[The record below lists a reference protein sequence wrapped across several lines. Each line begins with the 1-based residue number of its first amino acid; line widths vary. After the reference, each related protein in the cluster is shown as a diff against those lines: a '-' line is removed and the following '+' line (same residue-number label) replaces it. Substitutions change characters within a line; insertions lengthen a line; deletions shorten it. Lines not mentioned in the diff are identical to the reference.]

1 MPSGAGCYHV
11 AFSATGGGVRAAEWS
26 GRVKIS
32 VVGTGYVGLVTGAC
46 LAEVGNFVTCID
58 RDSTKVARLKRGD
71 IPFYEPGL
79 KELVLRN
86 GREGR
91 LAFETRLSAAAD
103 AEVHFI
109 AVGTPATRNG
119 AADVSQ
125 VLEVAAELGASMRR
139 PCVIVSKSTAPVG
152 TAERI
157 RQAVRR
163 ALKRRRRRLEFDVV
177 SNPEFLK
184 EGDAVNDFMR
194 PDRVV
199 IGADGA
205 RAVKVIRA
213 LFAPITRSHERLL
226 AMGLRDA
233 EMAKYAANAMLASRI
248 SLMNEIANLCEPL
261 GVDVENVRLGIG
273 SDSRIG
279 YAFIY
284 PGCGYGGSCLP
295 KDVKAL
301 IEQARR
307 FRLQPRVLRAV
318 DGTNERQK
326 QRLFEKIQ
334 AHFGAKLRGREFGLW
349 GLSFKPGTDD
359 MREAPSVALLEKL
372 IGAGGRVKAYDPVAM
387 GTARRDLPEKWF
399 KSGALRLVD
408 DQYAA
413 LDGAD
418 ALVLVTEWKP
428 FRAPDFRLMR
438 KRMRGAAIFD
448 GRNQYDREAV
458 RAAGFRYYGIGR

>member
-1 MPSGAGCYHV
+1 M
-11 AFSATGGGVRAAEWS
+11 
-26 GRVKIS
+26 KIS

-58 RDSTKVARLKRGD
+58 KDSTKVARLKRGG

-86 GREGR
+86 RREGR
-91 LAFETRLSAAAD
+91 LSFESRIAAAAD

-109 AVGTPATRNG
+109 AVGTPATNTG

-125 VLEVAAELGASMRR
+125 VLSVAADLGRTIR
-139 PCVIVSKSTAPVG
+139 QPCIIVSKSTAPVG
-152 TAERI
+152 MAEKI

-163 ALKRRRRRLEFDVV
+163 ELAGRRRTVEFEVV

-199 IGADGA
+199 IGADSE
-205 RAVKVIRA
+205 RAVKVMRT
-213 LFAPITRSHERLL
+213 LFTPITRSHERLL
-226 AMGLRDA
+226 VMGLRDA
-233 EMAKYAANAMLASRI
+233 ELAKYAANAMLATRI
-248 SLMNEIANLCEPL
+248 SLMNEIANLCERL
-261 GVDVENVRLGIG
+261 EVDVENVRLGIG

-284 PGCGYGGSCLP
+284 PGCGYGGSCFP

-307 FRLQPRVLRAV
+307 FRLQPRVLLAV
-318 DGTNERQK
+318 DETNEKQK
-326 QRLFEKIQ
+326 LRLFERIRE
-334 AHFGAKLRGREFGLW
+334 HFGPKLRGREFGLW

-372 IGAGGRVKAYDPVAM
+372 IGAGARVKAYDPAAM
-387 GTARRDLPEKWF
+387 GTARRDLPSEWF
-399 KSGALRLVD
+399 RSGALRLVE
-408 DQYAA
+408 DQYGA
-413 LDGAD
+413 LEGAD

-428 FRAPDFRLMR
+428 FRAPDFRLM
-438 KRMRGAAIFD
+438 KERMRGAAIFD
-448 GRNQYDREAV
+448 GRNQYDRAAA
-458 RAAGFRYYGIGR
+458 RAAGFHYYGIGR